1 MRLKIHGD
9 YFDRDTRA
17 LLAICDMAE
26 VAAEFV
32 IVDTFNGGNLEDS
45 YRCVNPTQTIPM
57 VSQGV
62 TKAIAGGATGATGN
76 TNA

>member
-1 MRLKIHGD
+1 
-9 YFDRDTRA
+9 
-17 LLAICDMAE
+17 MAE
-26 VAAEFV
+26 VAAGFV

-62 TKAIAGGATGATGN
+62 TKAIAGGATGATGT

>member
-1 MRLKIHGD
+1 MGGLVCCVRDQSCATSDSQVRNSVRLKIHGD

-45 YRCVNPTQTIPM
+45 YRSLNPT
-57 VSQGV
+57 
-62 TKAIAGGATGATGN
+62 
-76 TNA
+76 